1 MPEDQR
7 IFAGPEFIHDR
18 SWFCRSGGRLARF
31 KMPREIE
38 LVQEIP
44 TNPAGKVLKREL
56 RDRGS

>member
-1 MPEDQR
+1 VQEVKQ
-7 IFAGPEFIHDR
+7 
-18 SWFCRSGGRLARF
+18 FCRSGGQLARF